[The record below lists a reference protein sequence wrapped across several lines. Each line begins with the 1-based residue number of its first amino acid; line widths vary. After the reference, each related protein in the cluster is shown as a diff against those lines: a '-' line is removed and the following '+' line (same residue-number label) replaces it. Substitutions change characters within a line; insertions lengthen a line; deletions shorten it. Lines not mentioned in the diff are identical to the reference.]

1 MSSWSLSLRLL
12 STLIIN
18 DMLNRYYNW
27 GESFVNRKCEKIH
40 MVELVSNLEIIGNEF
55 KKKASALVLVTL
67 ISWAFSGETD
77 EDFVQTVDLVKDYKF
92 PQVHIS
98 QFYPRPGL

>member
-1 MSSWSLSLRLL
+1 
-12 STLIIN
+12 
-18 DMLNRYYNW
+18 
-27 GESFVNRKCEKIH
+27 
-40 MVELVSNLEIIGNEF
+40 
-55 KKKASALVLVTL
+55 LVTL

-98 QFYPRPGL
+98 QFYPRPGLGDLPTNYWMQLS